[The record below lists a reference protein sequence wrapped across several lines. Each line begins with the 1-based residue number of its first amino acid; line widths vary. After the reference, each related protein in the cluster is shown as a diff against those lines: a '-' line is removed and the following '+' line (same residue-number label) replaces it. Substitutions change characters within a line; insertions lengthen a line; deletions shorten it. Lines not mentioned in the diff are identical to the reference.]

1 MQAFQA
7 VGGGCVARQL
17 ALSAPERSS
26 KRAPGR
32 TAFEIEV
39 TTDHPMVSF
48 ATMVA
53 PSPAWFAGAAGVPLL
68 VDDRWV
74 AGKTLPLVVW
84 DAGTDGGPTF
94 LAADAD
100 MRPREPV
107 APSASEHFNADG
119 RAVPFGRVTFRRK

>member
-1 MQAFQA
+1 
-7 VGGGCVARQL
+7 
-17 ALSAPERSS
+17 
-26 KRAPGR
+26 
-32 TAFEIEV
+32 
-39 TTDHPMVSF
+39 MVSF

-53 PSPAWFAGAAGVPLL
+53 PRPDWFAGAAG
-68 VDDRWV
+68 DRWV
-74 AGKTLPLVVW
+74 GGKTLPLVVW

-119 RAVPFGRVTFRRK
+119 RAVPVGRVTLRRK